1 MGKLYEELAPEMYAF
16 LLRHSFAARVPKGTF
31 LMKQGVHPEHVI
43 ILKAGNVK
51 ISVPD
56 SCCAMALNGEDC
68 ERVFGLYAALSGEKP
83 DLDVICTDDC
93 EVTLMRKDIFV
104 TVVQGNPGL
113 EFTLARMLGR
123 ESATAHQILATA
135 RRHSGS
141 EA

>member
-1 MGKLYEELAPEMYAF
+1 MIGKLHEELAPEMYAF
-16 LLRHSFAARVPKGTF
+16 LLRHSFAAKVPKGTF

-43 ILKAGNVK
+43 ILKAGQVK
-51 ISVPD
+51 ISVPH
-56 SCCAMALNGEDC
+56 SCAMALSGEDC

-83 DLDVICTDDC
+83 DLDVICADDC

-104 TVVQGNPGL
+104 TVLQRNPGL
-113 EFTLARMLGR
+113 EFTVATMLGR

-135 RRHSGS
+135 RRHSSS